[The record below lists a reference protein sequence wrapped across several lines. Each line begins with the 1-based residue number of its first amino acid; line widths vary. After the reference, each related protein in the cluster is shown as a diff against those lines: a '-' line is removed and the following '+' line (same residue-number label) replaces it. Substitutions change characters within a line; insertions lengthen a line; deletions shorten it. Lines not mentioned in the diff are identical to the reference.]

1 MVSVT
6 PLSGTQIALAS
17 GEYSADVA
25 TVGATLRG
33 LRHRGRPLTLTFEE
47 DEVRPRYLGATLI
60 PWPNRIVDGRYAFDG
75 AERQLPL
82 TEPER
87 GHALHGLAVWLDF
100 GIAEQSEDAVTL
112 TTMVEAQEGY
122 PHRIEVTVEY
132 RLGADGLTCTTTG
145 RNRGPSRAP
154 FGTAPHPYLSAGP
167 EQVDEW
173 TLTLPASR
181 LMETDERLSPLAVEE
196 VDPARDF
203 RAGKRLGDLQLD
215 TAFTGLERAADGIA
229 EVRIESP
236 SGTGVA
242 VRFGTEYPWTQVF
255 TSDLPEKRLH
265 RRGVAVEPMTCPPDA
280 FNSGADLLVLEPG
293 EEFTGVWQIR
303 AL

>member
-1 MVSVT
+1 VT
-6 PLSGTQIALAS
+6 ALSGTQILLTS
-17 GEYSADVA
+17 GDYTAEIA

-33 LRHRGRPLTLTFEE
+33 LSHRDRPLTLTFEE

-60 PWPNRIVDGRYAFDG
+60 PWPNRIVDGRYRFDG
-75 AERQLPL
+75 VERQLPL

-100 GIAEQSEDAVTL
+100 DVVDQSEDTVTL
-112 TTMVEAQEGY
+112 GTTVPAQEGY
-122 PHRIEVTVEY
+122 PHRIAVTVRY
-132 RLGADGLTCTTTG
+132 ALGADGLTCTTTG
-145 RNRGPSRAP
+145 RNTGPTPAP

-173 TLTLPASR
+173 TLTLPAGR
-181 LMETDERLSPLAVEE
+181 LLETDERLSPLE
-196 VDPARDF
+196 VVPVDAARDF
-203 RAGKRLGDLQLD
+203 RAGVRLGDTQLD
-215 TAFTGLERAADGIA
+215 TAFTGIERGEDGIA

-242 VRFGTEYPWTQVF
+242 LRFGAEYPWAQVF
-255 TSDLPEKRLH
+255 TSDLPEERLR

-280 FNSGADLLVLEPG
+280 FNTGVDLIVLDPG
-293 EEFTGVWQIR
+293 EEFTGVWRIR